1 MNVKILNFQIPLCH
15 PRPCLSHAPLPSPS
29 LWRLV
34 EVTLTPRQHGILRA
48 NPATPAEQPASSR
61 YGRINM
67 ACPTP
72 LVQHLSVLSIRTR
85 LLRYVH
91 ITVVVLS
98 QFHITVL
105 ALQYLCNMSRCCK
118 KSALSLCHCETYT
131 SPSRYCQT
139 LTTSL
144 Q

>member
-1 MNVKILNFQIPLCH
+1 MI
-15 PRPCLSHAPLPSPS
+15 S
-29 LWRLV
+29 
-34 EVTLTPRQHGILRA
+34 TPRQHGILRA
-48 NPATPAEQPASSR
+48 NPATPAEQLTSSR

-98 QFHITVL
+98 KFHITVL
-105 ALQYLCNMSRCCK
+105 ALRYLCNMSRCCK
-118 KSALSLCHCETYT
+118 KSAFFVPLRNIHIIVAVLSDIDNIVAMM
-131 SPSRYCQT
+131 SDIGIKIRYCQ
-139 LTTSL
+139 
-144 Q
+144 